1 MKWTRFSL
9 LVVALVAF
17 QSAFASPTLLV
28 TDEALKTFAE
38 SKQTPTLFDKA
49 YQQALA
55 RVNRSMAEGII
66 VPIPKDAGGGYSHER
81 HKENYKI
88 MHDAGILYQIEGE
101 KRYAEHVAKML
112 DTYADLYPSL
122 PLHPERKNQ
131 NTKSDG
137 IGAGKLFWQG
147 LNESVWLV
155 YTIQGYAAIVD
166 TLNESQKN
174 KIETQLLRPVADFLS
189 LESQDTF
196 RRIHNHAT
204 WSAAG
209 VGMTGYAIGDQALV
223 DRAILGLDGDRK
235 TGFLAQMEQLF
246 SPDGYYTEGPY
257 YQRYALMPF
266 VVFAQ
271 AINNNEPKRRIFEF
285 RDGILPKAIDAT
297 IQLSYRGKFFPI
309 NDAIREKGLNT
320 IELVYGL
327 SVAYGLT
334 KSPELLSIAEL
345 QGTTVLT
352 GEGYALAKA
361 VDEGKAEPFNFRTIL
376 FRDGEKGD
384 QGALAVMRMGDTP
397 DAQTLVVKNT
407 SQGFGHG
414 HFDKLSYQL
423 YDGGHEII
431 TDYGAARFLNV
442 PSKYGGRYLPE
453 NKTWAKQ
460 TVAHNTLVV
469 NETSQF
475 KAKWREAQKHWPS
488 IDYFSASEN
497 ANIVSATM
505 ENAYPGVVFDRTLI
519 QLNVDGAAAP
529 IVLDIINGH
538 SEKPAQFDLPLY
550 FDGQLVELS
559 GDLNMNTTQVGALG
573 QKDGYKHLWVD
584 GQGNLGDSLAKYT
597 WLKSG
602 RFYTNHMNA
611 PKGSDVVLVRTGAND
626 PNFNLRNQQGFI
638 FRAPEEIT
646 QATFVSVLEPHGI
659 YDPAAEFT
667 ADSASQITAVEHEK
681 SGDYDLI
688 RIEFKQGQHTVVALS
703 NDPNNNTKHQ
713 ARFQGET
720 YQWRGFYKV
729 FSVKDTKQ

>member
-1 MKWTRFSL
+1 MRWSIFSFL
-9 LVVALVAF
+9 FAGLIVTQVVTA
-17 QSAFASPTLLV
+17 QPTLLV
-28 TDEALKTFAE
+28 TEEALKTFAE
-38 SKQTPTLFDKA
+38 SKATPKLFDKA
-49 YQQALA
+49 YQKAVA
-55 RVNRSMAEGII
+55 RVERSMAEGII
-66 VPIPKDAGGGYSHER
+66 VPTPKDAGGGYTHER
-81 HKENYKI
+81 HKENYKV
-88 MHDAGILYQIEGE
+88 MHDAGILYQIDGDA
-101 KRYAEHVAKML
+101 KYAKHVYQML
-112 DTYADLYPSL
+112 DAYADVYPTL

-147 LNESVWLV
+147 LNEAVWLV

-166 TLNESQKN
+166 TLDEKAKN
-174 KIETQLLRPVADFLS
+174 KIETRLLRPVADFLS

-209 VGMTGYAIGDQALV
+209 VGMTGYAIGDQKLV

-271 AINNNEPKRRIFEF
+271 AIDNNEPERKIFEF

-327 SVAYGLT
+327 SIAYGLT
-334 KSPELLSIAEL
+334 KSPELLSIAEI

-352 GEGYALAKA
+352 GEGYALAQA
-361 VDEGKAEPFNFRTIL
+361 VDEGKAEPFNFKTVL
-376 FRDGEKGD
+376 FRDGENGD

-423 YDGGHEII
+423 YDGGNEIV

-453 NKTWAKQ
+453 NRTWAKQ

-475 KAKWREAQKHWPS
+475 KADWREAQKYWPT
-488 IDYFSASEN
+488 IDYFSASDDVN
-497 ANIVSATM
+497 VVSATM
-505 ENAYPGVVFDRTLI
+505 ENAYPGVVFNRTLM
-519 QLNVDGAAAP
+519 QLRTEGTAAP
-529 IVLDIINGH
+529 VIVDIVNGH
-538 SEKPAQFDLPLY
+538 SETPAQFDLPLY

-559 GDLNMNTTQVGALG
+559 GNLSMNTTQVSALG
-573 QKDGYKHLWVD
+573 DKDGYKHLWVD
-584 GQGNLGDSLAKYT
+584 GQGELGEETAKYT

-611 PKGSDVVLVRTGAND
+611 PKDASVALVRTGAND

-638 FRAPEEIT
+638 FRAPADMNEV
-646 QATFVSVLEPHGI
+646 TFVSVIEPHGI

-667 ADSASQITAVEHEK
+667 ADSASQITSVLHEK
-681 SGDYDLI
+681 HGEYDLVSI
-688 RIEFKQGQHTVVALS
+688 VFKHGQQTVIAIS
-703 NDPNNNTKHQ
+703 NNAN
-713 ARFQGET
+713 
-720 YQWRGFYKV
+720 
-729 FSVKDTKQ
+729 KDTKHEVRFLGKKYQWSGYYQVFSATQR

>member
-1 MKWTRFSL
+1 MIKVTLSL
-9 LVVALVAF
+9 VIACLVAA
-17 QSAFASPTLLV
+17 QVMAAKPTLLV
-28 TDEALKTFAE
+28 TEAALKTFAE
-38 SKQTPTLFDKA
+38 SEAKPRLFAKA
-49 YQQALA
+49 HKKAVA
-55 RVNRSMAEGII
+55 RVERSMAEGIV
-66 VPIPKDAGGGYSHER
+66 VPVPKDAGGGVTHER
-81 HKENYKI
+81 HKENYKVI
-88 MHDAGILYQIEGE
+88 HDAGVLYQIDGNPA
-101 KRYAEHVAKML
+101 YADHAYRLL
-112 DTYADLYPSL
+112 DAYADLYPNL

-131 NTKSDG
+131 GTKRDG
-137 IGAGKLFWQG
+137 IGAGRLFWQG
-147 LNESVWLV
+147 LNEAVWLV
-155 YTIQGYAAIVD
+155 YTIQGYAAIAD
-166 TLNESQKN
+166 TLAPQAKN
-174 KIETQLLRPVADFLS
+174 KIETRLLRPVADFLS
-189 LESQDTF
+189 IDSQNTF

-204 WSAAG
+204 WSAAA
-209 VGMTGYAIGDQALV
+209 VGMTGYAIGDQELV

-271 AINNNEPKRRIFEF
+271 AIDNNEPERKIFEF
-285 RDGILPKAIDAT
+285 RNSILPKAIDTT

-327 SVAYGLT
+327 SIAYGLT
-334 KSPELLSIAEL
+334 QSPELLSIAEI

-361 VDEGKAEPFNFRTIL
+361 VDQGKAKPFTFTTRL

-384 QGALAVMRMGDTP
+384 QGALAVMRMGDSA

-442 PSKYGGRYLPE
+442 PAKYGGRYLPE

-469 NETSQF
+469 NESSQF
-475 KAKWREAQKHWPS
+475 DADWRKAQKYWPV
-488 IDYFSASEN
+488 IDHFNASDDV
-497 ANIVSATM
+497 NIVSATM
-505 ENAYPGVVFDRTLI
+505 ENAYPGVVLNRTLM
-519 QLNVDGAAAP
+519 QVQVEGTAAP
-529 IVLDIINGH
+529 IIVDIVNGQ
-538 SEKPAQFDLPLY
+538 SDTPAQFDLPLY

-559 GDLNMNTTQVGALG
+559 GELKINTTQVNALG
-573 QKDGYKHLWVD
+573 DSDGYKHLWVD
-584 GQGNLGDSLAKYT
+584 GQGQLDSAPVRYT

-602 RFYTNHMNA
+602 RFYTTHMKA
-611 PKGSDVVLVRTGAND
+611 PKDSDVVLVRTGAND
-626 PNFNLRNQQGFI
+626 PDFNLRNQQGFI
-638 FRAPEEIT
+638 FRVPDKRSKV
-646 QATFVSVLEPHGI
+646 TFMSVIEPHGL

-667 ADSASQITAVEHEK
+667 ADSSSQIASVIHEVH
-681 SGDYDLI
+681 GHYDLI
-688 RIEFKQGQHTVVALS
+688 DIAFKKGQHAVIALS
-703 NDPNNNTKHQ
+703 NNPDNKAKHKVK
-713 ARFQGET
+713 FQGVDYEWHG
-720 YQWRGFYKV
+720 YYRLFNAAKR
-729 FSVKDTKQ
+729 

>member
-1 MKWTRFSL
+1 MRPSIFTL
-9 LVVALVAF
+9 AVTALITM
-17 QSAFASPTLLV
+17 QSAWAQPTLLV
-28 TDEALKTFAE
+28 TDNALKTFSA
-38 SKQTPTLFDKA
+38 SKEKPALFNKA

-55 RVNRSMAEGII
+55 RVQRSIAEGII
-66 VPIPKDAGGGYSHER
+66 VPLPKDPGGGYTHER
-81 HKENYKI
+81 HKENYKV
-88 MHDAGILYQIEGE
+88 MHDAGILYQIDGDP
-101 KRYAEHVAKML
+101 KYAKHVHQML
-112 DTYADLYPSL
+112 NAYADMYPSL
-122 PLHPERKNQ
+122 ALHPERKNQ
-131 NTKSDG
+131 NTKRDG

-155 YTIQGYAAIVD
+155 YTIQGYAAIAD
-166 TLNESQKN
+166 TLDRDAKH

-189 LESQDTF
+189 LGSQDTF

-204 WSAAG
+204 WSAAA
-209 VGMTGYAIGDQALV
+209 VGMTGYAIGDKTLV
-223 DRAILGLDGDRK
+223 DRAILGLDGDGK
-235 TGFLAQMEQLF
+235 TGFLAQLEQLF

-271 AINNNEPKRRIFEF
+271 AIDNNEPERQIFAF
-285 RDGILPKAIDAT
+285 RNGILPKAIDTT

-327 SVAYGLT
+327 SIAYGLT
-334 KSPELLSIAEL
+334 KSPELLSIAEI

-361 VDEGKAEPFNFRTIL
+361 VDEGKAKPFDFKTVL
-376 FRDGEKGD
+376 LRDGAEGD

-423 YDGGHEII
+423 YDGGHEIV

-442 PSKYGGRYLPE
+442 PSKFGGRYLPE

-475 KAKWREAQKHWPS
+475 KADWRMAQQYWPTV
-488 IDYFSASEN
+488 DYFHASHN
-497 ANIVSATM
+497 ANVVSATM
-505 ENAYPGVVFDRTLI
+505 ENAYPGVTFNRTLF
-519 QLNVDGAAAP
+519 QLDLDGASAP
-529 IVLDIINGH
+529 IVLDIING
-538 SEKPAQFDLPLY
+538 SSDKKAQFDLPLY

-559 GDLNMNTTQVGALG
+559 GNLSMNTAQVSALG
-573 QKDGYKHLWVD
+573 DKDGYKHLWVD
-584 GQGNLGDSLAKYT
+584 GQGDLGRAVAKYT
-597 WLKSG
+597 WLNHG
-602 RFYTNHMNA
+602 RFYTNHMKA
-611 PKGSDVVLVRTGAND
+611 PDDASVVLVRTGAND

-638 FRAPEEIT
+638 YRAPADIN
-646 QATFVSVLEPHGI
+646 QATFVSIIEPHGI

-667 ADSASQITAVEHEK
+667 ADSASQIVSFTHERQ
-681 SGDYDLI
+681 GQYDLVHI
-688 RIEFKQGQHTVVALS
+688 VFKQGQQVVVAVSYESAKDQEHKLKYKGQ
-703 NDPNNNTKHQ
+703 DY
-713 ARFQGET
+713 RWQG
-720 YQWRGFYKV
+720 YFKV
-729 FSVKDTKQ
+729 FNANK